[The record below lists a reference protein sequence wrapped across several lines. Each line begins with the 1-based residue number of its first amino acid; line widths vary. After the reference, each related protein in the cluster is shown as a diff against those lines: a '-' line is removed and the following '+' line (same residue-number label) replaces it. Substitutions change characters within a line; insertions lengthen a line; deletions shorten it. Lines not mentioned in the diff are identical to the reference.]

1 MTWELYEVWSEDDIG
16 HQELVDT
23 TKSLKEAKVLAEK
36 SLADGA
42 LIAIIYQ
49 ETGDSDQKEIL
60 RLTIDDSGAIIN
72 V

>member
-16 HQELVDT
+16 HQELVET

-36 SLADGA
+36 SLVDGA
-42 LIAIIYQ
+42 LVATIYQ

>member
-23 TKSLKEAKVLAEK
+23 TKSLKEAREIAKIALEDFVAAVIYKETE
-36 SLADGA
+36 DGDT
-42 LIAIIYQ
+42 
-49 ETGDSDQKEIL
+49 EEIE
-60 RLTIDDSGAIIN
+60 RLTT